1 MRRSGVISLVLIG
14 FLWGTSPQDAA
25 FAGIS
30 PTNTPPQPQQLPPV
44 QPLKLAPAPGALPS
58 PPPAGTPPV
67 LPNPTTPTPAP
78 VSAKPTTPA
87 KPVGKPVASA
97 PVPPPVGI
105 PPKKLTPLT
114 PPKGVPG
121 PIPASGKKVNY
132 QLPVSKSYF
141 SKVEIKP
148 SKNAQFLSE
157 IDFIYKGVN
166 GGKIVQKVPIN
177 KLIDPTQPIAVTHAP
192 AHKEKVKVYKVGP
205 LFQLYLAKDKLFF
218 QTKDQLV
225 KDFSLHSP
233 DRLVLDFKTSAVPKF
248 NTIVQPLSSPVASK
262 MVIGYHGGGMYRVVF
277 YLTKPYKYRITKFE
291 DGIKVDFI
299 Q

>member
-1 MRRSGVISLVLIG
+1 VAAAPQKSL
-14 FLWGTSPQDAA
+14 T
-25 FAGIS
+25 
-30 PTNTPPQPQQLPPV
+30 
-44 QPLKLAPAPGALPS
+44 PGAQ
-58 PPPAGTPPV
+58 
-67 LPNPTTPTPAP
+67 
-78 VSAKPTTPA
+78 
-87 KPVGKPVASA
+87 
-97 PVPPPVGI
+97 
-105 PPKKLTPLT
+105 
-114 PPKGVPG
+114 KGVPG
-121 PIPASGKKVNY
+121 PIPASGKQVNY

-141 SKVEIKP
+141 SKVEVKP
-148 SKNAQFLSE
+148 SKNAQLLSE
-157 IDFIYKGVN
+157 IDFVYKGAN
-166 GGKIVQKVPIN
+166 GEKIVQKVPIN
-177 KLIDPTQPIAVTHAP
+177 KLIDPTQPIVVTHAP

-225 KDFSLHSP
+225 RDFSLHSP

-291 DGIKVDFI
+291 DGIKVDFL